1 MCDPEPRSKLDRI
14 MELRHSLVIAPGM
27 VEKLR
32 QKCAKNRRKRIQPNR
47 AIDFSDGFLMPAR
60 IRKTMRTIKAGNH
73 IVGVDLER
81 PLIALFAPDQFQSN
95 QNRIVPNDVCASARF
110 PSNSSA
116 LDTAALALGKQ
127 SFDGISL
134 VIGKVM

>member
-14 MELRHSLVIAPGM
+14 MELRHSLPIAPGM
-27 VEKLR
+27 VDKLP

-47 AIDFSDGFLMPAR
+47 AIDFSDGFLMPPR

-81 PLIALFAPDQFQSN
+81 PLIALFRTRPIPVEPESN
-95 QNRIVPNDVCASARF
+95 RPRSEERRV
-110 PSNSSA
+110 
-116 LDTAALALGKQ
+116 GKECR
-127 SFDGISL
+127 SRWSP
-134 VIGKVM
+134 

>member
-60 IRKTMRTIKAGNH
+60 IQKTMRTIKAGNHIVARIRKTMRTIKAGNH

-81 PLIALFAPDQFQSN
+81 PLIALFRTRPIPVEPESN
-95 QNRIVPNDVCASARF
+95 RPRSEERRV
-110 PSNSSA
+110 
-116 LDTAALALGKQ
+116 GKECR
-127 SFDGISL
+127 SRWSP
-134 VIGKVM
+134 